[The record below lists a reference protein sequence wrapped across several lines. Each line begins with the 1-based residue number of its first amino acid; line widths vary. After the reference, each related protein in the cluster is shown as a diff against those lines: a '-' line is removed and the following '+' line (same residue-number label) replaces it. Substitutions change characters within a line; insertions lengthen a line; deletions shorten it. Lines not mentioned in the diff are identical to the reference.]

1 MRCRFSGGKHQHMIE
16 MQKNVHDVACWLSPQ
31 GVARNRK
38 GCQLLAD
45 NHPGWGEQ
53 GTIWCG
59 SCCKQLDVVCK
70 QHLRQS
76 KPPDHHWSR
85 LISSEVTS
93 FALNFS
99 PGGRECNSE
108 WKGERKVSGTDC
120 YVGRAWLCF
129 PDRRSFIFQTLTLAG
144 AHLRLQ
150 ETKVMKITEI
160 QSQWQQKASILYLLW
175 AIWGSLWRT
184 LSSCPKDEADAVD
197 GHSSLDEECEV
208 ERTTDP
214 PGAVH
219 LGGLS
224 PNPCSLPHTSQA
236 HPWARPS
243 KSQDC
248 DAMRTRGDGLGHL
261 LGWGLVLM
269 GPRDTD
275 WACCG
280 MSGKT
285 VGPEGWA
292 GFTRKSRRS
301 VEGGGLFLVG
311 GPCWGMEQSH
321 GEDKWCSGG
330 GEEASGHDE
339 AGLSAEPA
347 GLSRL
352 TACGI
357 FLDQGSNLSPLCWQ
371 VDSLD
376 HQGSSGALFFKAKHW
391 CRDCQSFCWACH
403 PDRWQRKCGQ
413 YEVEKADVICV

>member
-1 MRCRFSGGKHQHMIE
+1 MTLLPRQAFLYIPDIDPGRGTSEAPGDKGDEDNRNTITVTTKSKHSLSVVGYMGKPVTNTLILSQGRGRCCGRSLQFGWGMWGGK
-16 MQKNVHDVACWLSPQ
+16 
-31 GVARNRK
+31 
-38 GCQLLAD
+38 
-45 NHPGWGEQ
+45 
-53 GTIWCG
+53 
-59 SCCKQLDVVCK
+59 
-70 QHLRQS
+70 
-76 KPPDHHWSR
+76 DHWPS
-85 LISSEVTS
+85 
-93 FALNFS
+93 
-99 PGGRECNSE
+99 
-108 WKGERKVSGTDC
+108 
-120 YVGRAWLCF
+120 
-129 PDRRSFIFQTLTLAG
+129 
-144 AHLRLQ
+144 
-150 ETKVMKITEI
+150 
-160 QSQWQQKASILYLLW
+160 
-175 AIWGSLWRT
+175 
-184 LSSCPKDEADAVD
+184 
-197 GHSSLDEECEV
+197 
-208 ERTTDP
+208 
-214 PGAVH
+214 GAVH

-280 MSGKT
+280 RSGKT

-413 YEVEKADVICV
+413 YEVEKANVICV